1 MSFENLRKTF
11 NRINE
16 YFFVLVIVFFF
27 LVNQNYILYGGI
39 FYDDWSLATG
49 NWNLS
54 FYERLK
60 VHGLLF
66 FNTRPIGALYASIIT
81 TLGKND
87 FLYILINSSIWLG
100 SGIILFITFRKFIS
114 ENFAVVFIL
123 IFLFPSFA
131 STPFFSPVTQSL
143 TGISVFFWSLSI
155 YFSYRKQFKF
165 VTIFYILSVLSY
177 EISVVLF
184 LFNILL
190 LIDLNSFEKDKFF
203 VYVKKDKN
211 FFLKFILI
219 ILSIIIFQFIISK
232 LTDNST
238 PLKYALKLVDNNLI
252 FEENFFDNLK
262 KYIFKPVTLIII
274 DIPKLF
280 LKSILFIKLNFSSFF
295 IYSFI
300 FYFLYSLA
308 KSKYKI
314 KYKSNN
320 FNILFFLFIIFST
333 LFVFLMYLIVTS
345 VPQING
351 YYNRGLTGLFIIF
364 ALFLAYLSQLKFN
377 SNIVNL
383 FLKIFIIFIIFLNFN
398 SFIIQKNNHVKAEFE
413 RNKIINDVN
422 SFFKSKDSANLFLIV
437 KTFLKENYNDEVIF
451 SEEVD
456 DLVFAIRHY
465 TKGKIFGRR
474 IFFSNKCKD
483 IIEIIDNKVYGKVP
497 SRNRKIDGMIYMELN
512 NNLKNK
518 DIYLYNDGNFF
529 KINKRRNIIDYNI
542 ISKELKC
549 EL

>member
-87 FLYILINSSIWLG
+87 FLYILINSSLWLG

-203 VYVKKDKN
+203 VYVKKGNN
-211 FFLKFILI
+211 FFKIYSNNFINNY
-219 ILSIIIFQFIISK
+219 FQFIISK
-232 LTDNST
+232 LTDNSA

-252 FEENFFDNLK
+252 IEENFFDNLK

-383 FLKIFIIFIIFLNFN
+383 FLKIFILFIIFLNFN
-398 SFIIQKNNHVKAEFE
+398 SFLIQKIIMLRQFE

-422 SFFKSKDSANLFLIV
+422 SFFKSKI
-437 KTFLKENYNDEVIF
+437 
-451 SEEVD
+451 
-456 DLVFAIRHY
+456 
-465 TKGKIFGRR
+465 RR
-474 IFFSNKCKD
+474 ICF
-483 IIEIIDNKVYGKVP
+483 
-497 SRNRKIDGMIYMELN
+497 
-512 NNLKNK
+512 
-518 DIYLYNDGNFF
+518 
-529 KINKRRNIIDYNI
+529 
-542 ISKELKC
+542 
-549 EL
+549 